1 MSVAES
7 IVIFGP
13 MFQVGCARASAGGTS
28 ARSSR
33 GRPPAPQARARPAG
47 GGPPPRETW
56 RTPRSAA
63 IRRASSPR
71 LPAATAQSPSP
82 GCASMISTA
91 WRPIGPGQPGGAART
106 GRSRSALIREAIT
119 QYLRDDLEAAID
131 AAIVEG
137 YTRIPQEPDPCV
149 VTMDDVMPLPKGLLA
164 ERICRLRG
172 DR

>member
-1 MSVAES
+1 MVVARQQTLVQLTDELAALLD
-7 IVIFGP
+7 
-13 MFQVGCARASAGGTS
+13 AR
-28 ARSSR
+28 
-33 GRPPAPQARARPAG
+33 
-47 GGPPPRETW
+47 
-56 RTPRSAA
+56 
-63 IRRASSPR
+63 
-71 LPAATAQSPSP
+71 
-82 GCASMISTA
+82 
-91 WRPIGPGQPGGAART
+91 AART

-172 DR
+172 DRMVEVCRALAVATGCA